1 MADESTREPR
11 SFRYT
16 FPLECPSLNG
26 ASYSVYGLEVG
37 AAAAESVT
45 LRTRR
50 ELDEKEA
57 FKQLSVALALLG
69 VFQGIGLIER
79 NAGGM
84 GVFSSSPSQDEYE
97 EQEYSPRVEAAIRKL
112 EQANNPYQVQACF
125 TLSRAM
131 ALVPDPESAIVEF
144 YKLIELYIKH
154 LASAGRL
161 DRGAAKN
168 VLVDKIIFSKRV
180 KENLKAHKILNEE
193 TLDLAYRMK
202 EVRNKFIG
210 HGGMRPPLG
219 ELFGDPEGYGQL
231 LEGAAFKYDP
241 ELQFGPNFFERVRN
255 DVMLMAGF
263 LFSRMQ
269 GLEPIVCVTPEHW
282 EQSSKRVRDVLT
294 WAGAVWIEP
303 DPNLFRRV

>member
-1 MADESTREPR
+1 MADESTEPR

-16 FPLECPSLNG
+16 FPLESPSLNG
-26 ASYSVYGLEVG
+26 VGYSVYGLDLE
-37 AAAAESVT
+37 APPAESVT

-57 FKQLSVALALLG
+57 FKRLSVALALLG

-79 NAGGM
+79 GRGDT
-84 GVFSSSPSQDEYE
+84 GTFSFSASQDDYE
-97 EQEYSPRVEAAIRKL
+97 EQRYSPRVEAAIRKL
-112 EQANNPYQVQACF
+112 EQANDPYQVQACF
-125 TLSRAM
+125 TLSRAL

-144 YKLIELYIKH
+144 YKLIELYVKH
-154 LASAGRL
+154 LAWVGRL

-180 KENLKAHKILNEE
+180 KENLKAHRILNQE

-269 GLEPIVCVTPEHW
+269 GLEPVVCVTPDHW
-282 EQSSKRVRDVLT
+282 EQSSRRVRDVLT

-303 DPNLFRRV
+303 DPDLFRRS

>member
-1 MADESTREPR
+1 MADESTEPR

-16 FPLECPSLNG
+16 FPLESPSLNG
-26 ASYSVYGLEVG
+26 VGYSVYGLDLE
-37 AAAAESVT
+37 APPAESVT

-57 FKQLSVALALLG
+57 FKRLSVALALLG

-79 NAGGM
+79 GRGDT
-84 GVFSSSPSQDEYE
+84 GTFSFSASQDDYE
-97 EQEYSPRVEAAIRKL
+97 EQRYSPRVEAAIRKL
-112 EQANNPYQVQACF
+112 EQANDPYQVQACF
-125 TLSRAM
+125 TLSRAL

-154 LASAGRL
+154 LAWVGRL

-180 KENLKAHKILNEE
+180 KENLKAHRILNQE

-269 GLEPIVCVTPEHW
+269 GLEPVVCVTPDHW
-282 EQSSKRVRDVLT
+282 EQSSRRVRDVLT

-303 DPNLFRRV
+303 DPDLFRRS